1 MAYEAKKREGEVR
14 MKKSLRYWID
24 GQITYALG
32 IYLFVH
38 DHNILA
44 LIFIVVGST
53 SQWIGGNMMDKED

>member
-1 MAYEAKKREGEVR
+1 

-24 GQITYALG
+24 GQIAYALG

-44 LIFIVVGST
+44 LIFIVGGST